1 MIYFSQTTFRSDEK
15 PFEFVRYYV
24 GTLDEYSENSVK
36 RFGKKHELKQ
46 RLEHFY
52 GVELGKYVRQISDE
66 IIIFF
71 SNKTGLTGKGWAQQ
85 KWMVCYSETKFWEG
99 QLLYMQPGFR
109 ANLPRSEYRYRY
121 AAMGMDMYPSG
132 YFESFGPNNLTYVYF
147 NGALYTF
154 HKADDSGVIKLY
166 KVPLA
171 S

>member
-1 MIYFSQTTFRSDEK
+1 MLYYNRMTFRSDEK
-15 PFEFVRYYV
+15 SFEFNRYYS
-24 GTLDEYSENSVK
+24 GTLDEYNEDTVK
-36 RFGKKHELKQ
+36 RFGRKHELKQ

-52 GVELGKYVRQISDE
+52 GVELGKYVRQISNE

-85 KWMVCYSETKFWEG
+85 NWLFCYSETKFWEG
-99 QLLYMQPGFR
+99 QLLYMKPGFR
-109 ANLPRSEYRYRY
+109 GKLPQSAYRYRY
-121 AAMGMDMYPSG
+121 AAMGMTMSSDG
-132 YFESFGPNNLTYVYF
+132 CFEIFGPLLTYVYF

-154 HKADDSGVIKLY
+154 HTATDAGVIELY